1 MTKKKTYTKVDD
13 NLCRIVGA
21 NAAMIVGK
29 VTTLTAHEES
39 CTLSLAYLAEL
50 LGGVS
55 EDTVRRS
62 IKKLEFLGYIEY
74 TPVHGRGLQA
84 TFKKGTNLLP
94 FIEKTL
100 QNNEV
105 LDEKTLQKS
114 PKNLAKTGGI
124 NNNEIIAATPAHG
137 CVRAVKDA
145 AADGELE
152 KGSPRQRK
160 VKKMIQQ
167 QFEEFWTL
175 FAAKDEYRTR
185 KERCERVWYAT
196 SPERREAFIKVL
208 RAGKKHRDNP
218 LHYLQYDTPEE
229 AKAEFPIFVNGDVS
243 IAIALHDAENGGRP
257 LAFVRGG
264 LQLHINDNFA
274 YIYLDDAI
282 AQKIRVIRTIPRQA
296 IEQVPAELREN
307 QHRQSVPLYTGMVR
321 QALCQ

>member
-1 MTKKKTYTKVDD
+1 MTKEKTYTKVDD

-55 EDTVRRS
+55 EQTIRRA
-62 IKKLEFLGYIEY
+62 IKQLQFLGYIEY

-84 TFKKGTNLLP
+84 TFKKGTNLIP
-94 FIEKTL
+94 FTEKTL

-105 LDEKTLQKS
+105 LDEKTLQKHQ
-114 PKNLAKTGGI
+114 KNLTKTGGI
-124 NNNEIIAATPAHG
+124 NNNEIIAAERADKRAH
-137 CVRAVKDA
+137 AAEKNA

-160 VKKMIQQ
+160 EDKMIQQ
-167 QFEEFWTL
+167 QFEEFWTE
-175 FAAKDEYRTR
+175 FHVKPEYENR

-196 SPERREAFIKVL
+196 SPERREAYIKAL

-229 AKAEFPIFVNGDVS
+229 AKAEFPIFVNGDGS
-243 IAIALHDAENGGRP
+243 IGMALHDAENGGRP

-264 LQLHINDNFA
+264 LQLHINENFA
-274 YIYLDDAI
+274 YIYLSDAI
-282 AQKIRVIRTIPRQA
+282 AHKIRVIRTIPRQA

-307 QHRQSVPLYTGMVR
+307 QQ
-321 QALCQ
+321 

>member
-1 MTKKKTYTKVDD
+1 MTKEKTYTKVDD

-124 NNNEIIAATPAHG
+124 NNNEIIAAERADKRAPA
-137 CVRAVKDA
+137 AEKNA

-160 VKKMIQQ
+160 EDKMIQQ

-175 FAAKDEYRTR
+175 FAAKDEYQNR

-196 SPERREAFIKVL
+196 SPERREAYIKAL

-229 AKAEFPIFVNGDVS
+229 DKAEFPIFVNGDGS
-243 IAIALHDAENGGRP
+243 LSEAMREAMSGGRA
-257 LAFVRGG
+257 LAFVHGG
-264 LQLHINDNFA
+264 MQLHINQNFA
-274 YIYLDDAI
+274 HIYLDDAI
-282 AQKIRVIRTIPRQA
+282 SQKIRVIRTIPSRA

-307 QHRQSVPLYTGMVR
+307 QQ
-321 QALCQ
+321 